1 VCYLFA
7 MNRTLGRVGV
17 WILSVSLGLGAAAP
31 AFAKAKAK
39 AKSKSP
45 PPSAQNIRA
54 IADLAKPYKWGMS
67 VDEVVKVI
75 NDEVHAKYVELLSKE
90 TDVYKQDLLRKEEKE
105 ELAKAKESLVLFD
118 GKKSGWDTSLIDHEF
133 LQRNDESM
141 LVRWE
146 PLQRR
151 FLFFI
156 HNKLYKQFVAFNAEK
171 FKGKTFDDFAKM
183 MEDRYGRS
191 EMKLATM
198 KTKDE
203 VVVDHLEWAPQ
214 GAFTLWAIDQTSFYG
229 NFCLK
234 LIDTPMVALVE
245 KAHSDK
251 AMKGPRGNAL
261 IDAVTKPETNN
272 TDPNANIVDDIL
284 KKK

>member
-1 VCYLFA
+1 
-7 MNRTLGRVGV
+7 MNRTLGRIGV
-17 WILSVSLGLGAAAP
+17 FVVMGALTLGLGAP

-39 AKSKSP
+39 AKSKAP

-67 VDEVVKVI
+67 VDDVIKVI
-75 NDEVHAKYVELLSKE
+75 SDEVHVRYTELLSKE
-90 TDVYKQDLLRKEEKE
+90 TDVYRQDMLRKEEKE
-105 ELAKAKESLVLFD
+105 EAQKVRDSLVLFD

-146 PLQRR
+146 PSQRR

-191 EMKLATM
+191 EMKMATM
-198 KTKDE
+198 KTKDD
-203 VVVDHLEWAPQ
+203 VIVDHLEWPSQ
-214 GAFTLWAIDQTSFYG
+214 GEFTLWAIDQTNFYG

-234 LIDTPMVALVE
+234 LIDTPMVAVVE
-245 KAHSDK
+245 KAHAEK
-251 AMKGPRGNAL
+251 AAKGPRGNAL

-284 KKK
+284 GKPAKK